1 MFKTL
6 FLRLM
11 LLRAR
16 LIGDDHLALAILEE
30 ILMADFTAFDAA
42 LDRVV
47 AKASADASA
56 LADAQTQ
63 LTAAQTDAAN
73 LQAEID
79 ARTAKLNQVAPA

>member
-1 MFKTL
+1 
-6 FLRLM
+6 
-11 LLRAR
+11 
-16 LIGDDHLALAILEE
+16 
-30 ILMADFTAFDAA
+30 MADFTAFDAA